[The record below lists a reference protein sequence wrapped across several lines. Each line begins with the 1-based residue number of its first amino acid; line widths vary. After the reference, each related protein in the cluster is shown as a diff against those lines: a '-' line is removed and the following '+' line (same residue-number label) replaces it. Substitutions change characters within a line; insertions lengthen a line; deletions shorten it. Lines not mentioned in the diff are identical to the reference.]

1 MFVWRVALCRD
12 PIGASR
18 KAGRNAPL
26 PWEISLL
33 EKCVAK
39 IETLPYARNE
49 NAFLRKRIHTF
60 KEAAMIIKILIGACI
75 GLFGGVASGFFGIG
89 GGVVM
94 VPAFMYF
101 FAMDIKK
108 AIGTSLLIIVPTAI
122 VGATNY
128 IRKGNVSWEMF
139 LIVAAFAIVGG
150 FVGSVVAQRLDS
162 DLLARMFGG
171 LLILVGILLIWQG
184 PLNQFSPR

>member
-1 MFVWRVALCRD
+1 
-12 PIGASR
+12 
-18 KAGRNAPL
+18 
-26 PWEISLL
+26 
-33 EKCVAK
+33 
-39 IETLPYARNE
+39 
-49 NAFLRKRIHTF
+49 
-60 KEAAMIIKILIGACI
+60 MIKFLIGACI

-101 FAMDIKK
+101 FEMDIKK

-128 IRKGNVSWEMF
+128 IRKGNVSWEIF
-139 LIVAAFAIVGG
+139 LIVTAFAIAGG
-150 FVGSVVAQRLDS
+150 FAGSVIAQRLDS

-184 PLNQFSPR
+184 PLNQFSPK